1 MPTIPLIQ
9 LPKSRSSEEFESMCA
24 DVLSRKYNI
33 PFTNYGR
40 QGQKQSG
47 IDLVDMSKCSKHIV
61 AQCKNYFLS
70 SYSKLQEHIT
80 EDIKSCVELPFCIQ
94 SFVVMTSLERD
105 VNTYNFVHNIE
116 ANFDIQV
123 FFWEDIQAVL
133 CEDDMLLQKYY
144 PDFFVNTLVPIEVRN
159 ELISNAKILKQQAEY
174 INTNCIHYR
183 ACYRYED
190 DCNFYNVCVSMENA
204 AIRMSQLLDQFYIQ
218 LHNCCISIQ
227 IEKLIKEIPE
237 FFDENSD
244 GTGCT
249 MVYTI
254 TNFINCFSNEKVKD
268 EFIKLCNEI
277 IELVTKM

>member
-1 MPTIPLIQ
+1 
-9 LPKSRSSEEFESMCA
+9 
-24 DVLSRKYNI
+24 
-33 PFTNYGR
+33 
-40 QGQKQSG
+40 
-47 IDLVDMSKCSKHIV
+47 
-61 AQCKNYFLS
+61 
-70 SYSKLQEHIT
+70 
-80 EDIKSCVELPFCIQ
+80 
-94 SFVVMTSLERD
+94 
-105 VNTYNFVHNIE
+105 
-116 ANFDIQV
+116 
-123 FFWEDIQAVL
+123 
-133 CEDDMLLQKYY
+133 MLLQKYY

-268 EFIKLCNEI
+268 EFVKLCNEI